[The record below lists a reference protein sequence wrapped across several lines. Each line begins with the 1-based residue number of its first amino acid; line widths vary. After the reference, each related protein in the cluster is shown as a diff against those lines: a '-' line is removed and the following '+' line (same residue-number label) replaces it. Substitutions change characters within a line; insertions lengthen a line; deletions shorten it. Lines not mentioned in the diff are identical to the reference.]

1 MAPRVGGG
9 SRPGDADAELASRA
23 ARRIRDYLTTHP
35 GNDPLRIQG
44 ELAGDDA
51 LVVPREAAVMFARVL
66 AFLAN
71 GQSVQVIPD
80 IAELTTQ
87 QAADFLNV
95 SRPYLIKLLE
105 AGEIPVRMVGTHRRV
120 RFEDLRQYKLRDDL
134 TRRGAADDL
143 AQLSQELGLY

>member
-1 MAPRVGGG
+1 
-9 SRPGDADAELASRA
+9 
-23 ARRIRDYLTTHP
+23 
-35 GNDPLRIQG
+35 
-44 ELAGDDA
+44 
-51 LVVPREAAVMFARVL
+51 MFARVL

-87 QAADFLNV
+87 QAAGFLNV

-143 AQLSQELGLY
+143 AQLSQELGLH